1 MTYYTLSYTFTE
13 QAGPAY
19 YSEQTDEEFYDTEDF
34 DWDYEVSEL
43 QIAEAFIDIYGRK
56 ENTLEENCKLVVQ
69 ELMTEEDLKQALV
82 DWEAKDLDEAIA
94 AIKANAD
101 RYNERMEQDGK
112 PNRWPKDARL
122 LLDGLLGDIS
132 YYKDEHE
139 DELTEYFEEEAH
151 EDFREN
157 YNN

>member
-43 QIAEAFIDIYGRK
+43 QIAKAFIDLYGKRG
-56 ENTLEENCKLVVQ
+56 NTLEENCKLVVQ

-112 PNRWPKDARL
+112 PTRWPKDARL

-139 DELTEYFEEEAH
+139 DELTEYFEEEAY
-151 EDFREN
+151 EDFRNN

>member
-43 QIAEAFIDIYGRK
+43 QIAEAFIDLYGK
-56 ENTLEENCKLVVQ
+56 KGNTLEENCKLVVQ

-94 AIKANAD
+94 SIKANAD

-139 DELTEYFEEEAH
+139 DELTEYFEAEAY
-151 EDFREN
+151 EDFRDN